1 MNIRITPS
9 ALSGRIEGIASKSVA
24 HRALICA
31 SLANGPSK
39 IKINTTSQDIEATV
53 SCLRGMGAYTEQK
66 DNIYSVEPIAE
77 KKALAKIDCGESGST
92 LRFLL
97 PVICA
102 LGLNAEISGRGRLPE
117 RPLSPLKEELIRAGA
132 KISESFPLEVSGKIG
147 CGEYSL
153 RGDVSS
159 QFVTGLLMALA
170 CVEGESKITLI
181 PPVESRP
188 YIDITLSVLKAFG
201 ATITEDKNV
210 FYINGGSLK
219 GRGFAVEADWS
230 NASFWLCSG
239 VEVTGLNADSVQGD
253 KAIIDV
259 LESMGSKVIYNEN
272 GIKCDV
278 SSLHGAEV
286 DASQIPDAVPVIAAV
301 AATAEGETVIKNAQ
315 RLRLKES
322 DRIVSTVDMLL
333 SLGADARETEDG
345 IIISGK
351 PSLSGGKVNSYNDH
365 RIAMAAAVAAAKCKN
380 EVIIED
386 AGAVK
391 KSYPDF
397 FKDFNK
403 LGGHADVL

>member
-9 ALSGRIEGIASKSVA
+9 PLSGSVEGIASKSVA

-31 SLANGPSK
+31 CLANGASK

-53 SCLRGMGAYTEQK
+53 SCLRGMGAYIEQSG
-66 DNIYSVEPIAE
+66 NVYSVEPVA
-77 KKALAKIDCGESGST
+77 KKTALAKIDCGESGST

-132 KISESFPLEVSGKIG
+132 KISDSFPLAVSGKIG

-170 CVEGESKITLI
+170 AVDGESKITLI

-188 YIDITLSVLKAFG
+188 YIDITLSVLKHFG
-201 ATITEDKNV
+201 AEITENNNV
-210 FYINGGSLK
+210 FYINGGNLK
-219 GRGFAVEADWS
+219 GRDFAVEADWS
-230 NASFWLCSG
+230 NAAFWLCSG
-239 VEVTGLNADSVQGD
+239 VEVTGLNPNSVQGD

-259 LESMGSKVIYNEN
+259 LESMGGKVTYNES

-278 SSLHGAEV
+278 SSLHGAEI

-333 SLGADARETEDG
+333 SLGADARETADG

-365 RIAMAAAVAAAKCKN
+365 RIAMAATVAAAKCKA

-391 KSYPDF
+391 KSYPEFYNDF
-397 FKDFNK
+397 VK
-403 LGGHADVL
+403 LGGYADVL